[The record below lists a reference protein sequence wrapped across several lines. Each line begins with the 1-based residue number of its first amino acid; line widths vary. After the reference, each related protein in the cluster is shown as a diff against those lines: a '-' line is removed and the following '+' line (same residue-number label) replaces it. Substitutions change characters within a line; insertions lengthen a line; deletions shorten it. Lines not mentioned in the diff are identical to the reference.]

1 MRRRE
6 ELEVKMEA
14 ERQRA
19 KAERQTMEAERQRMD
34 AERLQMFEYMR
45 GVYAT
50 IGQPPPPMSV
60 PPPRPAPNTVS
71 GTVSRFT
78 TL

>member
-14 ERQRA
+14 ERHR
-19 KAERQTMEAERQRMD
+19 MEAK
-34 AERLQMFEYMR
+34 RLQMFEYVR
-45 GVYAT
+45 GVYAA
-50 IGQPPPPMSV
+50 IGKPPPPMPI
-60 PPPRPAPNTVS
+60 PPPQSTSNTVS
-71 GTVSRFT
+71 GTVSHFT